1 MSTHQ
6 EPRSKRFKAC
16 RACRRQKMRCD
27 GEIGKPCKRCRDFD
41 FECLF
46 DLMTPRAPRGHPK
59 SAKSAS
65 GPSSLSN
72 SASSPRNLHEPQAN
86 DAQASP
92 DPSLPGSV
100 RISYNERPNFT
111 ETLEFDQA
119 TNPVSAIHVM
129 TSKATINSNEPHALA
144 SRRTGKS
151 YPPNEELELANAF
164 VRDAFRDEGQ
174 ARDLFHLYATRILSS

>member
-1 MSTHQ
+1 
-6 EPRSKRFKAC
+6 
-16 RACRRQKMRCD
+16 MRCD

-59 SAKSAS
+59 PAKSAS
-65 GPSSLSN
+65 GPPSLSN
-72 SASSPRNLHEPQAN
+72 SASSPQNAHEPQKN
-86 DAQASP
+86 DAQIFMDMSLPSSAKSP
-92 DPSLPGSV
+92 D
-100 RISYNERPNFT
+100 YERPNFT

-119 TNPVSAIHVM
+119 TNPVSAIYVM

-144 SRRTGKS
+144 SRKIGKS

>member
-1 MSTHQ
+1 MSTQ
-6 EPRSKRFKAC
+6 GEPRSKRFKAC

-59 SAKSAS
+59 SAT

-72 SASSPRNLHEPQAN
+72 SASSPQKSHELQAN
-86 DAQASP
+86 DAQPSP
-92 DPSLPGSV
+92 DPSSPSSV
-100 RISYNERPNFT
+100 RIPYDGRPNFT
-111 ETLEFDQA
+111 DTLEFDQA

-129 TSKATINSNEPHALA
+129 TSKATINSNDPHALA

-174 ARDLFHLYATRILSS
+174 ARDLFHLYATRDL